1 MLPLFRLPLFF
12 SPDAPTG
19 TGAGGGSSTTIGGSG
34 DMSKQD
40 MIDFL
45 GEDDNKEDV
54 IDLQDGKDKEKGK
67 DKDKEKD
74 KEKGK
79 EGDETPDE
87 ELETEEETEEE
98 ETDELSEL
106 EEELNP
112 PSEEQLELV
121 TPVRRKEILSK
132 YPNLFKE
139 FPYLE
144 KAYYREQQFTEL
156 LPTIADAKAAVE
168 KSEILDRFEGDLM
181 SGSTETVLKA
191 VKETNPNG
199 FYKIVDDYLP
209 TLAKVDEKA
218 YYHVIGNL
226 TKHTIV
232 SMVQE
237 ARRLGVGQDNEGK
250 PQPGVALQNAAL
262 LLNQFVFGTT
272 EFKPP
277 SNLANNE
284 DPRENSRERQLAEK
298 EQTFIRTQFEN
309 TRNDLNTRVNNTLK
323 NTIDANIDPKK
334 SMTDYVRKNAAR
346 DTMDNLERVINQ
358 DTRFKA
364 LLDKLWEKAFAD
376 GFTKESTDRIRS
388 AYVSKAKTVLP
399 ALLKKARNEA
409 LRGTGH
415 RVREDN
421 NDPDKNK
428 GPVTPGRPRSQERPT
443 GKVREAK
450 DIPKGM
456 STLEFLNSD

>member
-1 MLPLFRLPLFF
+1 MLQLSKMLFF
-12 SPDAPTG
+12 SPPETP
-19 TGAGGGSSTTIGGSG
+19 AGGGGASTTIGGTG

-45 GEDDNKEDV
+45 GSDDDKPEI
-54 IDLQDGKDKEKGK
+54 IDLEEGKEKGK
-67 DKDKEKD
+67 DKDKEKG
-74 KEKGK
+74 KEKEK
-79 EGDETPDE
+79 EGDEIPDE
-87 ELETEEETEEE
+87 GDEEVEEEIEEA
-98 ETDELSEL
+98 DELAEL
-106 EEELNP
+106 EEELEP

-121 TPVRRKEILSK
+121 TPVRRKEILK
-132 YPNLFKE
+132 EYPDLFKK

-168 KSEILDRFEGDLM
+168 KSEILDRFESDLM
-181 SGSTETVLKA
+181 SGSTETVLNA
-191 VKETNPNG
+191 VKATNPNG

-237 ARRLGVGQDNEGK
+237 ARRLGVQMDAEGK

-272 EFKPP
+272 DFKPP
-277 SNLANNE
+277 TQLSNQEKPE
-284 DPRENSRERQLAEK
+284 DNTREKQLAEK
-298 EQTFIRTQFEN
+298 EQNFIRTQFEN

-323 NTIDANIDPKK
+323 NTIDAHIDPKK

-421 NDPDKNK
+421 DSSDNK
-428 GPVTPGRPRSQERPT
+428 RGPVPAGRPRSQERQS
-443 GKVREAK
+443 GKVKEAK

>member
-1 MLPLFRLPLFF
+1 MLQLFNYPKLFF

-19 TGAGGGSSTTIGGSG
+19 GSGGSGAATIGGTG

-45 GEDDNKEDV
+45 GSDDDKPEI
-54 IDLQDGKDKEKGK
+54 IDLEEGKEKGK
-67 DKDKEKD
+67 DKDKEKG
-74 KEKGK
+74 KEKEK
-79 EGDETPDE
+79 EGDEIPDE
-87 ELETEEETEEE
+87 GDEEVEEEIEEA
-98 ETDELSEL
+98 DELAEL
-106 EEELNP
+106 EEELEP

-121 TPVRRKEILSK
+121 TPVRRKEILK
-132 YPNLFKE
+132 EYPDLFKK

-168 KSEILDRFEGDLM
+168 KSEILDRFENDLM
-181 SGSTETVLKA
+181 GGSTETVLKA
-191 VKETNPNG
+191 VRETNPNG

-237 ARRLGVGQDNEGK
+237 ARRLGVGQGEDGK

-277 SNLANNE
+277 SQLSNQDKPE
-284 DPRENSRERQLAEK
+284 DNTRERQLAEK
-298 EQTFIRTQFEN
+298 EQNFIRTQFEN

-323 NTIDANIDPKK
+323 NTIDAHIDPKK

-421 NDPDKNK
+421 DSDNK
-428 GPVTPGRPRSQERPT
+428 RGPVPAGRPRSQERQS
-443 GKVREAK
+443 GKSGKETKEV
-450 DIPKGM
+450 PKGM
-456 STLEFLNSD
+456 TTLEFLNSD

>member
-1 MLPLFRLPLFF
+1 MLQLFNYPKLLF
-12 SPDAPTG
+12 SPDAPSG
-19 TGAGGGSSTTIGGSG
+19 TGGATNTGGASG
-34 DMSKQD
+34 EMSKAD
-40 MIDFL
+40 IIDFL
-45 GEDDNKEDV
+45 AEDDKPDV
-54 IDLQDGKDKEKGK
+54 IDLQEGK
-67 DKDKEKD
+67 DKDKDKD
-74 KEKGK
+74 KGK
-79 EGDETPDE
+79 EKEEEIPDE
-87 ELETEEETEEE
+87 GETEEEETEEE
-98 ETDELSEL
+98 IDELDEIEQEL
-106 EEELNP
+106 EP
-112 PSEEQLELV
+112 PTEEQLELV
-121 TPVRRKEILSK
+121 TPVRRKEILKK
-132 YPNLFKE
+132 YPDVFKD

-181 SGSTETVLKA
+181 SGSTETVLQA
-191 VKETNPNG
+191 VKATNPNG

-237 ARRLGVGQDNEGK
+237 ARRLGVQMDAEGK

-272 EFKPP
+272 DFKPP
-277 SNLANNE
+277 TQLSNQEKPE
-284 DPRENSRERQLAEK
+284 DNTRERQLAER
-298 EQTFIRTQFEN
+298 EQNYVRTQFEN
-309 TRNDLNTRVNNTLK
+309 TRVDLNTRVNNTLK
-323 NTIDANIDPKK
+323 NTIDAHIDPKK

-346 DTMDNLERVINQ
+346 DTMDSLERVINQ

-376 GFTKESTDRIRS
+376 GFSKESTDRIRS

-421 NDPDKNK
+421 DSSDTKR
-428 GPVTPGRPRSQERPT
+428 GPVPSGRPRSQERQSGKT
-443 GKVREAK
+443 GKEAK
-450 DIPKGM
+450 EVPKGM

>member
-1 MLPLFRLPLFF
+1 MLQLFNLPKLLF

-19 TGAGGGSSTTIGGSG
+19 TGGGSSTTIGGSG
-34 DMSKQD
+34 ELKKDD
-40 MIDFL
+40 IIDFL
-45 GEDDNKEDV
+45 NKDDDETPDV
-54 IDLQDGKDKEKGK
+54 IDLEGKDKGK
-67 DKDKEKD
+67 DKDKEKGKEKD
-74 KEKGK
+74 KED
-79 EGDETPDE
+79 DEITD
-87 ELETEEETEEE
+87 
-98 ETDELSEL
+98 ETDEEVEEEIEEADELAEL
-106 EEELNP
+106 EEEIEP

-121 TPVRRKEILSK
+121 TPVRRKEILKK
-132 YPNLFKE
+132 YPSLFKD

-156 LPTIADAKAAVE
+156 LPTIDDAKMAVE
-168 KSEILDRFEGDLM
+168 KSQVLDRFENDLLG
-181 SGSTETVLKA
+181 GSTETILKA

-199 FYKIVDDYLP
+199 FYKIVDNYLP
-209 TLAKVDEKA
+209 TLAQVDEKA

-237 ARRLGVGQDNEGK
+237 ARRLGVGQGEDGK

-277 SNLANNE
+277 AQLSNQDKPE
-284 DPRENSRERQLAEK
+284 DNTREKQLAER
-298 EQTFIRTQFEN
+298 EQNYVRTQFEN
-309 TRNDLNTRVNNTLK
+309 TRSDLNTRVNNTLK

-346 DTMDNLERVINQ
+346 DCMDNLEKVINQ
-358 DTRFKA
+358 DSRFKA

-376 GFTKESTDRIRS
+376 GFTKDSTERIRS

-421 NDPDKNK
+421 DSENK
-428 GPVTPGRPRSQERPT
+428 RGPVTPGRPRSQERNT
-443 GKVREAK
+443 GKVKEAK
-450 DIPKGM
+450 DIPRGM

>member
-1 MLPLFRLPLFF
+1 MLQLFRLPIYYG
-12 SPDAPTG
+12 PDTPTG
-19 TGAGGGSSTTIGGSG
+19 GAGGSGSTTLPEGSS
-34 DMSKQD
+34 KED

-45 GEDDNKEDV
+45 NSDDEKPEV
-54 IDLQDGKDKEKGK
+54 IDLEDKPVKGKGGKEKE
-67 DKDKEKD
+67 KE
-74 KEKGK
+74 
-79 EGDETPDE
+79 DEEELPPDE
-87 ELETEEETEEE
+87 EDGEEVDEEEDD
-98 ETDELSEL
+98 DELAEIEQEL
-106 EEELNP
+106 EP
-112 PSEEQLELV
+112 PTEEQLELV
-121 TPVRRKEILSK
+121 TPVRRKEILKK
-132 YPNLFKE
+132 YPDVFKD

-168 KSEILDRFEGDLM
+168 KSEILDRFENDLM
-181 SGSTETVLKA
+181 GGSTETVLKA
-191 VKETNPNG
+191 VRETNPNG
-199 FYKIVDDYLP
+199 FYKIVDEYLP

-237 ARRLGVGQDNEGK
+237 ARRLGVGTGADGK
-250 PQPGVALQNAAL
+250 PQPGVALQDAAA

-272 EFKPP
+272 DFKPP
-277 SNLANNE
+277 TQLSNQGKPE
-284 DPRENSRERQLAEK
+284 DNTREKQITEREQNI
-298 EQTFIRTQFEN
+298 IRTQFEN

-323 NTIDANIDPKK
+323 NTIDAHIDPKK
-334 SMTDYVRKNAAR
+334 TMSDYVRKNAAR

-364 LLDKLWEKAFAD
+364 LLDKLWERAFQD
-376 GFTKESTDRIRS
+376 GFSKDSSDRIRS

-415 RVREDN
+415 RVREEDTN
-421 NDPDKNK
+421 KSDRK
-428 GPVTPGRPRSQERPT
+428 GPVTPGRPRSQERT
-443 GKVREAK
+443 SGKTKEAK
-450 DIPKGM
+450 DIPAGM

>member
-1 MLPLFRLPLFF
+1 MSQLYKLPKLLF
-12 SPDAPTG
+12 SPDIPSG
-19 TGAGGGSSTTIGGSG
+19 TGAGGGAATIGSG
-34 DMSKQD
+34 KEMSKDD

-45 GEDDNKEDV
+45 SADDDKPDV
-54 IDLQDGKDKEKGK
+54 IDLEDKEKGK
-67 DKDKEKD
+67 DKDKEKG
-74 KEKGK
+74 KEKEK
-79 EGDETPDE
+79 EDDETPDE
-87 ELETEEETEEE
+87 GDGDEQEEEIEEA
-98 ETDELSEL
+98 DELAEL
-106 EEELNP
+106 EEEIEP

-121 TPVRRKEILSK
+121 TPVRRKEILKK
-132 YPNLFKE
+132 YPSLFKE

-156 LPTIADAKAAVE
+156 LPTIDDAKMAVE
-168 KSEILDRFEGDLM
+168 KSQVLDKFESDLM

-191 VKETNPNG
+191 VRETNPNG
-199 FYKIVDDYLP
+199 FYKIVDNYLP
-209 TLAKVDEKA
+209 TLAQVDEKA

-237 ARRLGVGQDNEGK
+237 ARRLGVGQGEDGK

-277 SNLANNE
+277 SQLSNQDKPE
-284 DPRENSRERQLAEK
+284 DNTREKQLAER
-298 EQTFIRTQFEN
+298 EQNYIRTQFEN

-323 NTIDANIDPKK
+323 NTIDANIDTKK

-346 DTMDNLERVINQ
+346 DCMDNLERVINQ
-358 DTRFKA
+358 DTRFKS

-376 GFTKESTDRIRS
+376 GFSKESTDRIRS

-421 NDPDKNK
+421 DSDKNK
-428 GPVTPGRPRSQERPT
+428 GPVTAGRPRSQERNT
-443 GKVREAK
+443 GKVKEAK